1 MNMCQHGV
9 HEGSRDSLLARAL
22 QDEEMRE
29 DQRWLQSEEN
39 RNYNSRHSS
48 RPRVSFSYQSWYCL
62 HHFERSADDLN
73 AILRSQGALGRRND
87 VFPFF
92 LDQRVS
98 SPSSSS
104 ASSLLRDHRDSL
116 SILCNLIFSLPALL
130 KRNAQRRCLGRETNT
145 IIHFPLERLS

>member
-1 MNMCQHGV
+1 
-9 HEGSRDSLLARAL
+9 
-22 QDEEMRE
+22 MRE

-92 LDQRVS
+92 WTNGCPLHLVQ
-98 SPSSSS
+98 
-104 ASSLLRDHRDSL
+104 
-116 SILCNLIFSLPALL
+116 
-130 KRNAQRRCLGRETNT
+130 AQVPYFE
-145 IIHFPLERLS
+145 IIEIHYLFYVT